1 MPSEA
6 EASQTGFGVTTR
18 ELFCHYSTLE
28 ISRFRVACGATPL
41 EMTRRVFSSSSKRVM
56 PSEAEPFQTGFVVTT
71 RETIYWLLHP

>member
-18 ELFCHYSTLE
+18 KRFTGSPTLE
-28 ISRFRVACGATPL
+28 ISRFRAACGATPL

-56 PSEAEPFQTGFVVTT
+56 PSEAEASQTGFGVAT